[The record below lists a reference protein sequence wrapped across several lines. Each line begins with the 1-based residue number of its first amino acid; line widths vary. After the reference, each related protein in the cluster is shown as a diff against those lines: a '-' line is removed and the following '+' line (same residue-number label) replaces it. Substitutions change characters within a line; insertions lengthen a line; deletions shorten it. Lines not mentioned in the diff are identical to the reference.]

1 MKQSAFQKK
10 RNQNDLKGAAIPA
23 NKKLHQTKASTPP
36 FMAAAF
42 AEQAIPEYPTAA
54 TIPFPIPS
62 GPYPQQAKLMDTMLQ
77 SLKLVDD
84 LRQQQYEVDQKTEV
98 INSQSSQRKYQGA
111 NIMMLE
117 SPTGTG
123 KSLSLACAS
132 LAWLKYRESVD
143 FLQMRN
149 MSRDETGEIKT
160 MVDNK
165 NVPEGIDWLDAWK
178 PAHEIQREKDIEA
191 RRHECEKRAR
201 QTRLALEQELNKIR
215 RDIGHTTMSITDK
228 NVSGLRKSRELAV
241 KKALQEFQSYRFLK
255 SKGPKKYK
263 PANDSRG
270 NVVLEKDSGR
280 VLQHDSIAEDED
292 YCLEDYLSDHERD
305 ASMGRRKKMKMS
317 TNAKSSYEYSSD
329 EEEHDQQDT
338 PAKAKI
344 ISYNEETRYGGVD
357 KRFTKKEL
365 LDGGNLDGSGCS
377 QYFRQSITNSQDMPN
392 RSKEQ
397 PERVSIGN
405 VEPGSGVRKIV
416 YAARTHSQ
424 LSQFVGEI
432 RRTAW
437 GDSIRVIT
445 LGSRKLLC
453 GNVNV
458 VGSNRNASEAVITE
472 KCLDMQKGISS
483 SNVDGNGNKKDKNQK
498 SCPLL
503 VKDFI
508 PVLALH
514 MLAHPSDIEDLAV
527 LGEKGHACSYY
538 ATRESLEAAQVV
550 VVPYNTLLSKPAR
563 DAVGLC
569 LKRSLVIIDEA
580 HNIPEALRSISS
592 SKLTLPV
599 IDGATAQLVSYV
611 SKYSNRLAGRNLFY
625 LGQIRR
631 FLTQAGKFLKSRQ
644 RVSNQERL
652 MVTSTEL
659 LFMMKLDNLNL
670 YNILQYLQK
679 SKLSQK
685 LHGFNSA
692 LIKNKTVKESVNAD
706 DPGFI
711 SKHVSSMSIVESFF
725 RCLTS
730 TQKEG
735 RIIVEIPNNSSPGE
749 YTSRLSDN
757 SVPSFRYLL
766 LDPSNEFK
774 NVLEDAHAVVLAG
787 GTLRPFAHMAT
798 ELFGSEQMLVG
809 QAKKAEFEHETAEH
823 QLSHFTISHTLT
835 TFTCDHVVSPRNV
848 LTISVPTG
856 VNGITMDFRHSA
868 RYQDRVCDELAK
880 TLIRISKEVPNG
892 MVVFLPSYSYE
903 GFLMNRWKLTGM
915 YEGIKVLK
923 RIFREPQSAKDAET
937 TLSAYSTQA
946 SSKHGAILFSVIGG
960 KMSEGINFV
969 NEMARCVVVVG
980 LPYPD
985 ITDPEL
991 KEKMKVLDDLH
1002 RNNRDNPMGITG
1014 TEYYH
1019 NLCMRAVNQSVGRA
1033 IRHEK
1038 DYAAIVL
1045 VDARYST
1052 DARVWKGLPKWL
1064 RSDQRQGAKSFEEN
1078 LKSLQ
1083 TFYKNTNT

>member
-1 MKQSAFQKK
+1 MKQSAFQKE
-10 RNQNDLKGAAIPA
+10 RNKKDLGAATPA
-23 NKKLHQTKASTPP
+23 NKKLHETQKVSMPT
-36 FMAAAF
+36 FMAAAV
-42 AEQAIPEYPTAA
+42 AEHAIPEYPTAA

-84 LRQQQYEVDQKTEV
+84 LRQQQYEVDEETKV
-98 INSQSSQRKYQGA
+98 VNSQLSQRKYQGA

-132 LAWLKYRESVD
+132 LSWLKYRESVD
-143 FLQMRN
+143 LLQMRN
-149 MSRDETGEIKT
+149 MSRDKTVGIKS
-160 MVDNK
+160 MVDD

-178 PAHEIQREKDIEA
+178 PAHEIQREKEIEA
-191 RRHECEKRAR
+191 QQQECEKRAK

-215 RDIGHTTMSITDK
+215 RDIGHTMSITDK
-228 NVSGLRKSRELAV
+228 DVSGLRKSRELAV
-241 KKALQEFQSYRFLK
+241 KKALQEFQSHRFLK

-263 PANDSRG
+263 LANDSRG
-270 NVVLEKDSGR
+270 NAVLEKDNDY
-280 VLQHDSIAEDED
+280 VLQRDSIAEDED
-292 YCLEDYLSDHERD
+292 YCLEEYVSDHERD
-305 ASMGRRKKMKMS
+305 VNMGRRKKMK

-329 EEEHDQQDT
+329 EEEDDQQDT

-344 ISYNEETRYGGVD
+344 AYQEETPYGGVD

-377 QYFRQSITNSQDMPN
+377 QNFRQSITNSQDMPSRN
-392 RSKEQ
+392 KEQ

-437 GDSIRVIT
+437 GNSIRVVT

-483 SNVDGNGNKKDKNQK
+483 SNVDGKTNKKDKNQK

-538 ATRESLEAAQVV
+538 ATRESLQAAQVV

-592 SKLTLPV
+592 SKLTLAV

-644 RVSNQERL
+644 QVSNQERL

-692 LIKNKTVKESVNAD
+692 LIKNKTLNESVNAD

-749 YTSRLSDN
+749 YTSRLTAN

-787 GTLRPFAHMAT
+787 GTLRPFVHMAT

-809 QAKKAEFEHETAEH
+809 QAKKAEVEHEAAED

-835 TFTCDHVVSPRNV
+835 TFTCDHVVSLRNV

-856 VNGITMDFRHSA
+856 VNGSTMDFRHSA
-868 RYQDRVCDELAK
+868 RYQDRVCDELAE
-880 TLIRISKEVPNG
+880 TLLRISKEVPNG

-903 GFLMNRWKLTGM
+903 GFLMNRWKTTGR
-915 YEGIKVLK
+915 YEAIKEVK
-923 RIFREPQSAKDAET
+923 RIFREPQSAKNVET
-937 TLSAYSTQA
+937 TLSAYSNQA

-1083 TFYKNTNT
+1083 TFYKNTRT